1 MHNAALEAVGL
12 GDWRYQRLPI
22 PPELFVE
29 TVTALP
35 AAGFRGINVTIPHKH
50 AALALAGDPT
60 PRALAIGAANT
71 LIFEDGVIRAD
82 NTDAPGLIDGLP
94 FAPAGRTALV
104 LGAGGSA
111 RSAVW
116 ALLDA
121 GAQEVRV
128 WNRTPA
134 RARELCADLGGT
146 PVERAE
152 PADLLVNC
160 TSVGLDPLQDAFK
173 PLPIDADDVTSYEC
187 VVDLVYR
194 DTETPLV
201 QAARA
206 RRVPVVG
213 GRELLVRQGVLSF
226 EMFTGRAAPIE
237 VMRRAAGAR

>member
-1 MHNAALEAVGL
+1 V
-12 GDWRYQRLPI
+12 
-22 PPELFVE
+22 
-29 TVTALP
+29 
-35 AAGFRGINVTIPHKH
+35 GFRGVNVTIPHKH

-71 LIFEDGVIRAD
+71 LIFEDEGGIHAD

-111 RSAVW
+111 RAAVW
-116 ALLDA
+116 ALIDA
-121 GAQEVRV
+121 GAREVRV

-146 PVERAE
+146 PVERAA

-160 TSVGLDPLQDAFK
+160 TSVGLDPSQDGFK

-194 DTETPLV
+194 DIETPLV

-206 RRVPVVG
+206 RCVQVVG
-213 GRELLVRQGVLSF
+213 GREFLVRQGALSF
-226 EMFTGRAAPIE
+226 ALFTGHPAPMDLMRA
-237 VMRRAAGAR
+237 AAGAR

>member
-1 MHNAALEAVGL
+1 MVAA
-12 GDWRYQRLPI
+12 LPI
-22 PPELFVE
+22 PV
-29 TVTALP
+29 
-35 AAGFRGINVTIPHKH
+35 
-50 AALALAGDPT
+50 
-60 PRALAIGAANT
+60 
-71 LIFEDGVIRAD
+71 
-82 NTDAPGLIDGLP
+82 
-94 FAPAGRTALV
+94 AGRTALV

-111 RSAVW
+111 RAAVW

-121 GAQEVRV
+121 GAREVRV

-134 RARELCADLGGT
+134 RARELAADLGAT

-160 TSVGLDPLQDAFK
+160 TSVGLDPAQDPFK

-206 RRVPVVG
+206 RRVRVVS
-213 GRELLVRQGVLSF
+213 GRELLVRQGALSF
-226 EMFTGRAAPIE
+226 ELFTGHAAPIE